1 MKALGMIET
10 YGLVAA
16 VEALD
21 SALKAANVSLADMVR
36 VKGGRVTV
44 LVEGDV
50 AAVKAAIDA
59 SQAAAERV
67 GSVANVHVIPR
78 PDPSVGQM
86 LAGGQGSFRREKNP
100 SEPESEE
107 SPVQTEIRYEP
118 PEETPEIRKE
128 PEKVSQETSEKIQ
141 LQKEEPQPES
151 EEFTETPK
159 PVTREGLE
167 KKSVAKLRSLAR
179 ELKLPGMTS
188 KDICFAKKQQLIDAI
203 ISFMEQEK

>member
-59 SQAAAERV
+59 SQAAAGRV

-107 SPVQTEIRYEP
+107 SPVQTEIRYET
-118 PEETPEIRKE
+118 PEETPEIREE
-128 PEKVSQETSEKIQ
+128 PEKVSKETSEKIQ
-141 LQKEEPQPES
+141 IQKEEPQPES
-151 EEFTETPK
+151 EGFTETPK

>member
-107 SPVQTEIRYEP
+107 SPVQTEIRYET
-118 PEETPEIRKE
+118 PEETPEIREE

-151 EEFTETPK
+151 EGFTETPK

>member
-1 MKALGMIET
+1 
-10 YGLVAA
+10 
-16 VEALD
+16 
-21 SALKAANVSLADMVR
+21 MVR

-86 LAGGQGSFRREKNP
+86 LAGGQGSFRRGKNP

-107 SPVQTEIRYEP
+107 SPVQTEIRYET
-118 PEETPEIRKE
+118 PEETPEIREE
-128 PEKVSQETSEKIQ
+128 PEKVSKETSEKI
-141 LQKEEPQPES
+141 QKEEPQPES
-151 EEFTETPK
+151 EGFTETPK

>member
-107 SPVQTEIRYEP
+107 SPVQTEIRYET
-118 PEETPEIRKE
+118 PEETPEIREE
-128 PEKVSQETSEKIQ
+128 PEKVSKETSEKI
-141 LQKEEPQPES
+141 QKEEPQPES

>member
-59 SQAAAERV
+59 SQAAAGRV

-107 SPVQTEIRYEP
+107 SPVQTEIRYET
-118 PEETPEIRKE
+118 PEETPEIRE
-128 PEKVSQETSEKIQ
+128 EREKVSKETSEKI
-141 LQKEEPQPES
+141 QKEEPQPES

>member
-59 SQAAAERV
+59 SQAAAGRV
-67 GSVANVHVIPR
+67 GSVVNVHVIPR
-78 PDPSVGQM
+78 PAPSVGQM

-107 SPVQTEIRYEP
+107 SPVQTEIRYET
-118 PEETPEIRKE
+118 PEETPEIRE
-128 PEKVSQETSEKIQ
+128 EREKVSKETSEKI
-141 LQKEEPQPES
+141 QKEEPQPES
-151 EEFTETPK
+151 EGFTETPK

>member
-67 GSVANVHVIPR
+67 GSVVNVHVIPR

-107 SPVQTEIRYEP
+107 SPVQTEIRYET
-118 PEETPEIRKE
+118 PEETPEIREE
-128 PEKVSQETSEKIQ
+128 PEKVSKETSEKI
-141 LQKEEPQPES
+141 QKEEPQPES

>member
-86 LAGGQGSFRREKNP
+86 LAGGQGSFRRGKNP
-100 SEPESEE
+100 LEPESEE
-107 SPVQTEIRYEP
+107 SPVQTEIRYAT
-118 PEETPEIRKE
+118 PEETPEIREE

-151 EEFTETPK
+151 EGFTETPK

>member
-21 SALKAANVSLADMVR
+21 SALKSANVSLADMVR

-107 SPVQTEIRYEP
+107 GPVQTEIRYET
-118 PEETPEIRKE
+118 PEETPEIREE
-128 PEKVSQETSEKIQ
+128 PEKVSKETSEKI
-141 LQKEEPQPES
+141 QKEEPQPES

>member
-107 SPVQTEIRYEP
+107 SPVQTEIRYAT
-118 PEETPEIRKE
+118 PEETPEIREE
-128 PEKVSQETSEKIQ
+128 PEKVSKETSEKIQ
-141 LQKEEPQPES
+141 IQKEEPQPES

>member
-107 SPVQTEIRYEP
+107 SPVQTEIRYAT
-118 PEETPEIRKE
+118 PEETPEIREE
-128 PEKVSQETSEKIQ
+128 PEKVSKETSEKI
-141 LQKEEPQPES
+141 QKEEPQPES

-159 PVTREGLE
+159 TVTREGLE

>member
-67 GSVANVHVIPR
+67 GSVVNVHVIPR

-107 SPVQTEIRYEP
+107 SPVQTEIRYET
-118 PEETPEIRKE
+118 PEETPEIRE
-128 PEKVSQETSEKIQ
+128 EREKVSKETSEKI
-141 LQKEEPQPES
+141 QKEEPQPES
-151 EEFTETPK
+151 EGFTETPK

>member
-67 GSVANVHVIPR
+67 GSVVNVHVIPR
-78 PDPSVGQM
+78 PAPSVGQM

-107 SPVQTEIRYEP
+107 SPVQTEIRYAT
-118 PEETPEIRKE
+118 PEETPEIREE
-128 PEKVSQETSEKIQ
+128 PEKVSKETSEKI
-141 LQKEEPQPES
+141 QKEEPQPES
-151 EEFTETPK
+151 EGFTETPK

>member
-107 SPVQTEIRYEP
+107 SPVQTEIRYAT
-118 PEETPEIRKE
+118 PEETPEIRE
-128 PEKVSQETSEKIQ
+128 EREKVSKETSEKI
-141 LQKEEPQPES
+141 QKEEPQPES
-151 EEFTETPK
+151 EGFTETPK

>member
-107 SPVQTEIRYEP
+107 SPVQTEIRYAT
-118 PEETPEIRKE
+118 PEETPEIREE
-128 PEKVSQETSEKIQ
+128 PEKVSKETSEKI
-141 LQKEEPQPES
+141 QKEEPQPES
-151 EEFTETPK
+151 EVLTKTPES
-159 PVTREGLE
+159 VTRESLK

>member
-59 SQAAAERV
+59 SQAAAGRV

-86 LAGGQGSFRREKNP
+86 LTEGEGSFRRKKNP

-107 SPVQTEIRYEP
+107 SPVQTEIRYET
-118 PEETPEIRKE
+118 PEETPEIRE
-128 PEKVSQETSEKIQ
+128 EREKVSKETSEKI
-141 LQKEEPQPES
+141 QKEEPQPES
-151 EEFTETPK
+151 EGFTETPK

>member
-100 SEPESEE
+100 SDPESEE
-107 SPVQTEIRYEP
+107 SPVQTEIRYET
-118 PEETPEIRKE
+118 PEETPEIRE
-128 PEKVSQETSEKIQ
+128 EREKVSKETSEKI
-141 LQKEEPQPES
+141 QKEEPQPES
-151 EEFTETPK
+151 EGFTETPK

>member
-44 LVEGDV
+44 LIEGDV
-50 AAVKAAIDA
+50 GAVKAAMDA
-59 SQAAAERV
+59 SQAAAARV
-67 GSVANVHVIPR
+67 GSVVNVHVIPR
-78 PDPSVGQM
+78 PDPEVGQM
-86 LAGGQGSFRREKNP
+86 LAGGEGSFRRQE
-100 SEPESEE
+100 EPEEKERETDLQKPAKTE
-107 SPVQTEIRYEP
+107 SDVS
-118 PEETPEIRKE
+118 
-128 PEKVSQETSEKIQ
+128 PEKKGADSESTAFLKAPY
-141 LQKEEPQPES
+141 KEE
-151 EEFTETPK
+151 EEASPAEEK
-159 PVTREGLE
+159 EPVTRESLE

>member
-44 LVEGDV
+44 LIEGDV
-50 AAVKAAIDA
+50 GAVKAAIDA

-78 PDPSVGQM
+78 PDPCVGQM
-86 LAGGQGSFRREKNP
+86 LAAGEGSFRRKEKP
-100 SEPESEE
+100 SEPERKE
-107 SPVQTEIRYEP
+107 SPVQAEIRPEAAEIREVSREVPTEISEETEILKEETQPEREALAEP
-118 PEETPEIRKE
+118 PE
-128 PEKVSQETSEKIQ
+128 
-141 LQKEEPQPES
+141 
-151 EEFTETPK
+151 
-159 PVTREGLE
+159 PVTREGLG

>member
-107 SPVQTEIRYEP
+107 SPVQTEIRYAT
-118 PEETPEIRKE
+118 PEETPEIREE
-128 PEKVSQETSEKIQ
+128 PEKVSKETSEKI
-141 LQKEEPQPES
+141 QKEEPQPES
-151 EEFTETPK
+151 EGFTETPK

>member
-107 SPVQTEIRYEP
+107 SPVQTEIRYET
-118 PEETPEIRKE
+118 PEETPEIRE
-128 PEKVSQETSEKIQ
+128 EREKVSKETSEKI
-141 LQKEEPQPES
+141 QKEEPQPES

>member
-59 SQAAAERV
+59 SQAAAGRV

-86 LAGGQGSFRREKNP
+86 LTEGEGSFRREKNP

-107 SPVQTEIRYEP
+107 SPVQTEIRYET
-118 PEETPEIRKE
+118 PEETPEIRE
-128 PEKVSQETSEKIQ
+128 EREKVSKETSEKI
-141 LQKEEPQPES
+141 QKEEPQPES
-151 EEFTETPK
+151 EGFTETPK

>member
-107 SPVQTEIRYEP
+107 SPVQTEIRYET
-118 PEETPEIRKE
+118 PEETPEIREE
-128 PEKVSQETSEKIQ
+128 PEKVSKETSEKI
-141 LQKEEPQPES
+141 QKEEPQPES
-151 EEFTETPK
+151 EGFTETPK

>member
-21 SALKAANVSLADMVR
+21 SALKAANVSLADMER

-50 AAVKAAIDA
+50 AAVKAALDA

-67 GSVANVHVIPR
+67 GSVENVQVIPR

-100 SEPESEE
+100 SDPESEE
-107 SPVQTEIRYEP
+107 SPVQTEIRYET
-118 PEETPEIRKE
+118 PEETPEIRE
-128 PEKVSQETSEKIQ
+128 EREKVSKETSEKIQ
-141 LQKEEPQPES
+141 KE
-151 EEFTETPK
+151 
-159 PVTREGLE
+159 
-167 KKSVAKLRSLAR
+167 
-179 ELKLPGMTS
+179 
-188 KDICFAKKQQLIDAI
+188 
-203 ISFMEQEK
+203 

>member
-1 MKALGMIET
+1 MIET

-107 SPVQTEIRYEP
+107 SPVQTEIRYET
-118 PEETPEIRKE
+118 PEETPEIRE
-128 PEKVSQETSEKIQ
+128 EREKVSKETSEKI
-141 LQKEEPQPES
+141 QKEEPQPES

>member
-67 GSVANVHVIPR
+67 GSVVNVHVIPR
-78 PDPSVGQM
+78 PAPSVGQM

-107 SPVQTEIRYEP
+107 SPVQTEIRYAT
-118 PEETPEIRKE
+118 PEETPEIREE
-128 PEKVSQETSEKIQ
+128 PEKVSKETSEKI
-141 LQKEEPQPES
+141 QKEEPQPES

>member
-59 SQAAAERV
+59 SQVAAERV

-107 SPVQTEIRYEP
+107 SPVQTEIRYAT
-118 PEETPEIRKE
+118 PEETPEIREE
-128 PEKVSQETSEKIQ
+128 PEKVSKETSEKI
-141 LQKEEPQPES
+141 QKEEPQPES
-151 EEFTETPK
+151 EGFTETPK
-159 PVTREGLE
+159 PVTRQGLE

>member
-107 SPVQTEIRYEP
+107 SPVQTEIRYET
-118 PEETPEIRKE
+118 PEETPEIREE
-128 PEKVSQETSEKIQ
+128 PEKVSKETSEKI
-141 LQKEEPQPES
+141 QKEEPQPES

-159 PVTREGLE
+159 TVTREGLE

>member
-67 GSVANVHVIPR
+67 GSVVNVHVIPR

-107 SPVQTEIRYEP
+107 SPVQTEIRYAT
-118 PEETPEIRKE
+118 PEETPEIREE
-128 PEKVSQETSEKIQ
+128 PEKVSKETSEKI
-141 LQKEEPQPES
+141 QKEEPQPES

>member
-59 SQAAAERV
+59 SQAAAGRV

-107 SPVQTEIRYEP
+107 SPVQTEIRYET
-118 PEETPEIRKE
+118 PEETPEIREE
-128 PEKVSQETSEKIQ
+128 PEKVSKETSEKI
-141 LQKEEPQPES
+141 QKEEPQPES
-151 EEFTETPK
+151 EGFTETPK

>member
-59 SQAAAERV
+59 SQAAAGRV

-78 PDPSVGQM
+78 PAPSVGQM

-107 SPVQTEIRYEP
+107 SPVQTEIRYAT
-118 PEETPEIRKE
+118 PEETPEIREE
-128 PEKVSQETSEKIQ
+128 PEKVSKETSEKI
-141 LQKEEPQPES
+141 QKEEPQPES

>member
-107 SPVQTEIRYEP
+107 SPVQTEIRYET
-118 PEETPEIRKE
+118 PEETPEIREE
-128 PEKVSQETSEKIQ
+128 PEKVSKETSEKI
-141 LQKEEPQPES
+141 QKEEPQPES
-151 EEFTETPK
+151 EGFTETPK

-179 ELKLPGMTS
+179 ELRRSFSGPS
-188 KDICFAKKQQLIDAI
+188 PAI
-203 ISFMEQEK
+203 SSRSRGHWA

>member
-107 SPVQTEIRYEP
+107 SPVQTEIRYET
-118 PEETPEIRKE
+118 PEETPEIREE
-128 PEKVSQETSEKIQ
+128 PEKVSKETSEKI
-141 LQKEEPQPES
+141 QKEEPQPES
-151 EEFTETPK
+151 EGFTETPK

-188 KDICFAKKQQLIDAI
+188 NDICFAKKQQLIDAI

>member
-50 AAVKAAIDA
+50 GAVKAAMGA
-59 SQAAAERV
+59 SQAAAARV
-67 GSVANVHVIPR
+67 GSVVNVHVIPR
-78 PDPSVGQM
+78 PDPEVGQM
-86 LAGGQGSFRREKNP
+86 LAGGEGSFRRQE
-100 SEPESEE
+100 EPEEKERETDLQKPAKTE
-107 SPVQTEIRYEP
+107 SDVS
-118 PEETPEIRKE
+118 
-128 PEKVSQETSEKIQ
+128 PEKKKASPAEEK
-141 LQKEEPQPES
+141 E
-151 EEFTETPK
+151 
-159 PVTREGLE
+159 PVTRESLE
-167 KKSVAKLRSLAR
+167 KKSAAKLRSLAR